1 MREPPAARPPA
12 CPGFAAGR
20 PVNGAGGDDG
30 PALHEFGRWRFD
42 PGTGDL
48 CDGAAT
54 TRLEP
59 QVARLLEYFLIRQD
73 TLISRD
79 ELMAAVWDNRVVSD
93 HAVNRCISILRNQL
107 SPDDRNAYIETVVRR
122 GFISHFPPPPERLSN
137 QLSNRPSNRPS
148 DRSAGAAADDGAAD
162 AAPGPATAAHRP
174 QSGRRWM
181 PVALIVVAAAV
192 AFGVFR
198 LLGDGLQSAGGSETT
213 GAPMVAV
220 LPFISAGL
228 AGESDFF
235 ARGVHDDLLTQLA
248 QLQSMRVISRTSVS
262 EYRDSQR
269 NIREIG
275 RELGADAILEGGV
288 QRIGDQLRINVQ
300 LIDARTD
307 VHLWAQQYDR
317 ELTPANIFDIQAE
330 IARSIASALQS
341 TLTRQDATQLDVLPT
356 DNMAAY
362 RAYHE
367 AMELRDTETIA
378 APAYVAALERAVA
391 LDPEFVRAWAE
402 LAGSLSYINIQERD
416 PESIRRLESHLERIR
431 ALAPESS
438 EYLIAQSY
446 YTYYILKDHDRA
458 FELITRAQ
466 RLRPSDPTVLELQS
480 WIQRRQ
486 GDIDGVIESIRQA
499 RTLDPRSPYWT
510 RRLVINLMAAHRY
523 DEALD
528 ELESAPFD
536 SFRLSA
542 LRSTLRVR
550 EHGDHSRLLADLVAL
565 QREYGVE
572 ATAFQLWEAHIAA
585 RDYAGATALLDAVRQ
600 TESPSEVWAAFDVP
614 DVGLARAITE
624 RVLNGP
630 EPRGSVLAEARRQV
644 AAERAV
650 PDFAVNGYLAMA
662 YVTAAEGDRTETQRL
677 VRTWFREA
685 TADLAERLTLR
696 HHACRALGI
705 AAAAAAAVE
714 CLRSGLAEPS
724 QAIPFIEPYL
734 PYYDSIRDDPRFVD
748 FVAALTRSAAGARA
762 PTG

>member
-12 CPGFAAGR
+12 CPGFAAGH
-20 PVNGAGGDDG
+20 PVNGAGGDDR

-107 SPDDRNAYIETVVRR
+107 TPDDRNAYIETVVRR
-122 GFISHFPPPPERLSN
+122 GFISHFPPPPDPS
-137 QLSNRPSNRPS
+137 SDSSSDRPS
-148 DRSAGAAADDGAAD
+148 GAAAPASEPAAQQS
-162 AAPGPATAAHRP
+162 P
-174 QSGRRWM
+174 SGRRWM
-181 PVALIVVAAAV
+181 PVALAGLAAAV
-192 AFGVFR
+192 VFSVFR
-198 LLGDGLQSAGGSETT
+198 MLGDGAPSAGGAENT

-220 LPFISAGL
+220 LPFISTGL

-262 EYRDSQR
+262 EYRGSQR

-288 QRIGDQLRINVQ
+288 QRIGDQIRINAQ

-402 LAGSLSYINIQERD
+402 LAGSLSYSNIQHRD
-416 PESIRRLESHLERIR
+416 PASIRRLESQLERIR
-431 ALAPESS
+431 MVAPESS

-458 FELITRAQ
+458 FDLITQAQ
-466 RLRPSDPTVLELQS
+466 NLRPSDPQVLELQS

-486 GDIDGVIESIRQA
+486 GDIDGVIESLREA

-528 ELESAPFD
+528 ELESAPFE

-550 EHGDHSRLLADLVAL
+550 EHGEPGRLLDDLVAL
-565 QREYGVE
+565 QREYGAE
-572 ATAFQLWEAHIAA
+572 AAPFELWEAHIAA
-585 RDYAGATALLDAVRQ
+585 RDYAGATALLRAVQ
-600 TESPSEVWAAFDVP
+600 QADFPEEVWSPLDVP

>member
-107 SPDDRNAYIETVVRR
+107 TPDDRNAYIETVVRR
-122 GFISHFPPPPERLSN
+122 GFISHFPPPPDPS
-137 QLSNRPSNRPS
+137 SDSSSDRPS
-148 DRSAGAAADDGAAD
+148 GAAAPTSEPAAQQS
-162 AAPGPATAAHRP
+162 P
-174 QSGRRWM
+174 SGRRWM
-181 PVALIVVAAAV
+181 PVALAGVAAAV
-192 AFGVFR
+192 VFGVFR
-198 LLGDGLQSAGGSETT
+198 MLGDGAPSAGVAENT

-220 LPFISAGL
+220 LPFISTGL

-262 EYRDSQR
+262 EYRGSQR

-288 QRIGDQLRINVQ
+288 QRIGDQIRINAQ

-402 LAGSLSYINIQERD
+402 LAGSLSYSNIQHRD
-416 PESIRRLESHLERIR
+416 PASIRRLESQLERIR
-431 ALAPESS
+431 MVAPESS

-458 FELITRAQ
+458 FDLITQAQ
-466 RLRPSDPTVLELQS
+466 NLRPSDPQVLELQS

-486 GDIDGVIESIRQA
+486 GDIDGVIESLREA

-528 ELESAPFD
+528 ELESAPFE

-550 EHGDHSRLLADLVAL
+550 EHGEPGRLLDDLVAL
-565 QREYGVE
+565 QREYGAE
-572 ATAFQLWEAHIAA
+572 AAPFELWEAHIAA
-585 RDYAGATALLDAVRQ
+585 RDYAGATALLRAVQ
-600 TESPSEVWAAFDVP
+600 QADFPSEVWAAFDVP
-614 DVGLARAITE
+614 DIALARAITE
-624 RVLNGP
+624 RLLNGP
-630 EPRGSVLAEARRQV
+630 EQTGPALAQARQKV
-644 AAERAV
+644 E
-650 PDFAVNGYLAMA
+650 
-662 YVTAAEGDRTETQRL
+662 AEGDG
-677 VRTWFREA
+677 A
-685 TADLAERLTLR
+685 
-696 HHACRALGI
+696 
-705 AAAAAAAVE
+705 
-714 CLRSGLAEPS
+714 
-724 QAIPFIEPYL
+724 PFY
-734 PYYDSIRDDPRFVD
+734 
-748 FVAALTRSAAGARA
+748 
-762 PTG
+762 

>member
-1 MREPPAARPPA
+1 M
-12 CPGFAAGR
+12 
-20 PVNGAGGDDG
+20 NGSGGDG
-30 PALHEFGRWRFD
+30 PILHEFGRWRFD
-42 PGTGDL
+42 AGTGDL
-48 CDGAAT
+48 FDGAT
-54 TRLEP
+54 ITRLEP
-59 QVARLLEYFLIRQD
+59 QVARLLDYFLIHQN

-79 ELMAAVWDNRVVSD
+79 ELMTAVWDNRIVSD

-107 SPDDRNAYIETVVRR
+107 SPDERNAYIETVVRR
-122 GFISHFPPPPERLSN
+122 GFISHFPPS
-137 QLSNRPSNRPS
+137 S
-148 DRSAGAAADDGAAD
+148 DRPPGVATDERADDT
-162 AAPGPATAAHRP
+162 APGPAPAAQKSR
-174 QSGRRWM
+174 SRRGWM
-181 PVALIVVAAAV
+181 PVALAGVAAAV

-198 LLGDGLQSAGGSETT
+198 LLGDGPPPAGAAANA

-235 ARGVHDDLLTQLA
+235 ARGIHDDLLTQLA
-248 QLQSMRVISRTSVS
+248 QLQSIRVISRTSVS

-275 RELGADAILEGGV
+275 RDLGADAILEGGV
-288 QRIGDQLRINVQ
+288 QHVGDQIRINVQ

-341 TLTRQDATQLDVLPT
+341 TLTRRDATQLDVLPT

-391 LDPEFVRAWAE
+391 LDPEFVRARAE

-416 PESIRRLESHLERIR
+416 PESIRRLENQLERIR

-446 YTYYILKDHDRA
+446 FTYYILKDHDRA
-458 FELITRAQ
+458 FELVTHAQ
-466 RLRPSDPTVLELQS
+466 YLRPSDPQVLELQS

-486 GDIDGVIESIRQA
+486 GDIDGVIDSIREA
-499 RTLDPRSPYWT
+499 RTLDPRNPYWT
-510 RRLVINLMAAHRY
+510 RRLAINLMAAHRY
-523 DEALD
+523 DEAAEELD
-528 ELESAPFD
+528 SAPFE

-550 EHGDHSRLLADLVAL
+550 EHGEPGRLLDDLVAL
-565 QREYGVE
+565 QREYGEE
-572 ATAFQLWEAHIAA
+572 ATAFELWEAHIAA
-585 RDYAGATALLDAVRQ
+585 RDYDGATALLNAVQ
-600 TESPSEVWAAFDVP
+600 QAESPAEVWSAFDIP
-614 DVGLARAITE
+614 DIGLARVITE
-624 RVLNGP
+624 RLLNGP
-630 EPRGSVLAEARRQV
+630 EAKGPVLAEARRQV

-650 PDFAVNGYLAMA
+650 PDFAVNADLAMA
-662 YVTAAEGDRTETQRL
+662 YVTAAEGDRAETERL
-677 VRTWFREA
+677 IRTWFREA
-685 TADLAERLTLR
+685 TADLAERLVLR
-696 HHACRALGI
+696 HHACRALGL
-705 AAAAAAAVE
+705 ATAVNAAVD

-724 QAIPFIEPYL
+724 QAIPFIEPFL

>member
-1 MREPPAARPPA
+1 
-12 CPGFAAGR
+12 
-20 PVNGAGGDDG
+20 VNGSGSDSR
-30 PALHEFGRWRFD
+30 ALHEFGRWRFD
-42 PGTGDL
+42 AGTGDL
-48 CDGAAT
+48 FDGATT

-59 QVARLLEYFLIRQD
+59 QVARLLDYFLTRQD

-107 SPDDRNAYIETVVRR
+107 SPEERNAYIETVVRR
-122 GFISHFPPPPERLSN
+122 GFISHFPPPPDASSDASSDGPTGAVADER
-137 QLSNRPSNRPS
+137 
-148 DRSAGAAADDGAAD
+148 ADGT
-162 AAPGPATAAHRP
+162 APGPEPAMQRSR
-174 QSGRRWM
+174 SGRRWM
-181 PVALIVVAAAV
+181 PVALAGVAAAV
-192 AFGVFR
+192 VFGLFR
-198 LLGDGLQSAGGSETT
+198 LLADGPPPAGGAQIT

-220 LPFISAGL
+220 LPFLSAGL

-262 EYRDSQR
+262 EYRESQR

-288 QRIGDQLRINVQ
+288 QRIGNQIRINAQ

-317 ELTPANIFDIQAE
+317 ELTAANIFDIQAE

-341 TLTRQDATQLDVLPT
+341 TLTRQDATQLDILPT
-356 DNMAAY
+356 DNMGAY

-367 AMELRDTETIA
+367 AMELRHTDTIA

-416 PESIRRLESHLERIR
+416 PQSIRRLENHLERIR
-431 ALAPESS
+431 GLAPESS

-458 FELITRAQ
+458 FELITQAQ
-466 RLRPSDPTVLELQS
+466 HLRPSDPQVLELQS

-486 GDIDGVIESIRQA
+486 GDIDGVIESIREA
-499 RTLDPRSPYWT
+499 RILDPRNPYWT
-510 RRLVINLMAAHRY
+510 RRLVVNLMAAHRY

-528 ELESAPFD
+528 ELESAPFQ

-542 LRSTLRVR
+542 LRSALRVR
-550 EHGDHSRLLADLVAL
+550 QHGDPGRLLADLVAL
-565 QREYGVE
+565 QREYDVE
-572 ATAFQLWEAHIAA
+572 ATAFERWEAHIAA
-585 RDYAGATALLDAVRQ
+585 RDYAGATALLDAVQ
-600 TESPSEVWAAFDVP
+600 QAESPAEVWSAFDIP
-614 DVGLARAITE
+614 DIGLARIITE
-624 RVLNGP
+624 RLLAGSAQTGP
-630 EPRGSVLAEARRQV
+630 ALAEARRKV
-644 AAERAV
+644 GAEGAAL
-650 PDFAVNGYLAMA
+650 DFAINAYLAMA
-662 YVTAAEGDRTETQRL
+662 YVTAAEGDRAETERL

-685 TADLAERLTLR
+685 TADLAERLVLR
-696 HHACRALGI
+696 HHACRSLGI
-705 AAAAAAAVE
+705 ATAAAAAVD

-724 QAIPFIEPYL
+724 QAMPFIEPLL
-734 PYYDSIRDDPRFVD
+734 PYYDSIREDPRFVE
-748 FVAALTRSAAGARA
+748 FVAGLTRSAAGALA
-762 PTG
+762 PTD